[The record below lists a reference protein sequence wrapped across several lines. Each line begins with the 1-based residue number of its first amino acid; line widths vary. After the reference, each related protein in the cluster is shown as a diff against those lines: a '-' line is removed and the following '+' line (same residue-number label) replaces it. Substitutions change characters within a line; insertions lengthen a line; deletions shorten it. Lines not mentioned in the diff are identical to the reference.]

1 MIEPGLDSAD
11 ANHTIKEIE
20 FVASLGAEFTQSVE
34 LDETLRNTTLRVME
48 HLDAEAASVFLLNPE
63 GTQLICRFCAGPMDV
78 TGLSVPYGKGIL
90 SRAMLN
96 NALETVL
103 DVCGDKDFNSAVDA
117 STNFVTRSI
126 LCAPLSMKGQPFGA
140 IEIINKMGANPLFS
154 AKDGRLLSALS
165 SLSAFA
171 IHHARMTEERV
182 AQQAL
187 RQEIELAGQIQRS
200 LLPKDAPPNFPVAG
214 INVPVHAISGD
225 FYSHLVLPDGRI
237 AFSLGDVSGKGIRAS
252 MLMAKTISLFQ
263 CLCKTMHQPGKLL
276 AAINEEVV
284 ETSSHGMFVTMIAG
298 LYNPRTQHVVFANA
312 GHLPPIMRQTH
323 GEFVNF
329 DADMPPLG
337 ILAGIDFPD
346 ESVNLQ
352 GGSFYLYSDGVTEAG
367 GEQELGEAGLKAML
381 NEFAQYPLAPRLRAM
396 VQRLEAST
404 QPLSDDITLLV
415 IEDADPQDLGVL
427 EYLADPASLKEMRT
441 QIRAMVT
448 AKGAADAITEAIVL
462 ALNEAC
468 MNVIQHGYQGQAHKK
483 YELRV
488 AYNAQRH
495 AMIFQ
500 LLDHAA
506 PVDPAKIKSRSLE
519 DVRPGGLGVYFIA
532 QLMDEMAFCE
542 APEGYGNLL
551 YMSVRLDKPTPLE
564 TT

>member
-1 MIEPGLDSAD
+1 MSEHHLAENPQ
-11 ANHTIKEIE
+11 TIREIE

-48 HLDAEAASVFLLNPE
+48 HLDAQAASVFLLNPE
-63 GTQLICRFCAGPMDV
+63 GTELICRFCAGPMDL
-78 TGLSVPYGKGIL
+78 TGLSVPYGSGIL
-90 SRAMLN
+90 SRAMQN

-117 STNFVTRSI
+117 TTNFVTRSI
-126 LCAPLSMKGQPFGA
+126 LCAPLAMKGQPFGA
-140 IEIINKMGANPLFS
+140 IEIINKMGPNPLFG
-154 AKDGRLLSALS
+154 AKDGRLLSALAA
-165 SLSAFA
+165 LSAFA

-200 LLPKDAPPNFPVAG
+200 LLPRDVAPDFPVAG

-225 FYSHLVLPDGRI
+225 FYSHVVLPDGRI

-263 CLCKTMHQPGKLL
+263 CLCKTVHHPGKLL

-298 LYNPRTQHVVFANA
+298 LYDPQTQSVAFANA
-312 GHLPPIMRQTH
+312 GHLPPILRRAE
-323 GEFVNF
+323 GGFVSF
-329 DADMPPLG
+329 EADMPPLG
-337 ILAGIDFPD
+337 ILAGIEFPD
-346 ESVNLQ
+346 ESVSLQ
-352 GGSFYLYSDGVTEAG
+352 GGAFYLYSDGVTEAG

-381 NEFAQYPLAPRLRAM
+381 DEFCRYPLAPRLRAM
-396 VQRLEAST
+396 VEQLEAGGA
-404 QPLSDDITLLV
+404 PLSDDMTLLV
-415 IEDADPQDLGVL
+415 IEASELQNLGVL
-427 EYLADPASLKEMRT
+427 VYPADPVTLKDMRQSLC
-441 QIRAMVT
+441 AMVQSQGT
-448 AKGAADAITEAIVL
+448 AQALTDAIVL

-468 MNVIQHGYQGQAHKK
+468 MNVIQHAYHGQSADV
-483 YELRV
+483 YEVRV
-488 AYNAQRH
+488 AYNVRRNAL
-495 AMIFQ
+495 IFE
-500 LLDHAA
+500 LLDHAD
-506 PVDPAKIKSRSLE
+506 PVDPVKIKSRSLD
-519 DVRPGGLGVYFIA
+519 DVRPGGLGVYFIS
-532 QLMDEMAFCE
+532 QLMDEMVFCK

-564 TT
+564 TA